1 MNLLNVL
8 ANVTPEGPSPA
19 VVIIV
24 IVAVILLI
32 LIGWVIS
39 TINAFRRML
48 VKIDESESS
57 IDIALTKRF
66 DLLTKMFQA
75 AKGYMKHEQETL
87 TKVVSMRQPKHEAS
101 INEKQEFAN
110 EVSRGL
116 QAINVVVEQYPDL
129 KASQNILKLQDATF
143 EVEENLQAARRVYNS
158 NVSYYNQK
166 VVVFPSNV
174 IANWKKFTKRDFF
187 EADPVKRNDVT
198 FDF

>member
-1 MNLLNVL
+1 MDPIIL
-8 ANVTPEGPSPA
+8 
-19 VVIIV
+19 IIV
-24 IVAVILLI
+24 IVAAVALI
-32 LIGWVIS
+32 VIS
-39 TINAFRRML
+39 WIISTMNAFRRML

-66 DLLTKMFQA
+66 DLLSKMFSA

-87 TKVVSMRQPKHEAS
+87 TNVVKLRQPGHSAA
-101 INEKQEFAN
+101 IQEKQEFAN

-129 KASQNILKLQDATF
+129 KASQNILKLQDASS
-143 EVEENLQAARRVYNS
+143 EVEENLQAARRVYNA

-174 IANWKKFTKRDFF
+174 IAKWKQFTKRDFF
-187 EADPVKRNDVT
+187 EAEEVKRADVA